1 MNIQKVALITTILGL
16 ITLFFFTE
24 GYAPVVTHFEVEEE
38 TVQVEGEIVRMT
50 DRDTVKFLELDGCK
64 QDRLN
69 LIVFSDEDIYVKEGD
84 YISATGTIEEYKGK
98 KEMIVNELSIR

>member
-38 TVQVEGEIVRMT
+38 TVQVEGEIVRMA
-50 DRDTVKFLELDGCK
+50 DRNTVKFLELDGCK
-64 QDRLN
+64 QERLN

>member
-1 MNIQKVALITTILGL
+1 MNIQRVALIVTIIGL

-24 GYAPVVTHFEVEEE
+24 GYAPIVTHFEVEEE
-38 TVQVEGEIVRMT
+38 TVQVVGEITRMT
-50 DRDTVKFLELDGCK
+50 DRENIKFLQLDGCK
-64 QDRLN
+64 QEQLD

-98 KEMIVNELSIR
+98 KEMIITELAIK